1 MIGPDGLVK
10 TITDFN
16 RALLDSVHFVP
27 ATEHVASSSVDQRD
41 IQYWMMVP
49 PNFDPARSYPMILQI
64 HGGPWAS
71 YGPQFAANNQLYA
84 AAGYVVVF
92 GNPRGSTGYDAE
104 FAHEIDNNF
113 PSHDYDDLMDIV
125 DGVVSRGFVDDQRLY
140 VVGGSGGGTLTA
152 WIVGKTNRFR
162 AAVAVNP
169 AINWLSIV
177 LTADLDK
184 LMANYWFKELPWENP
199 MKYWSHSPLSLVGNV
214 TTPTML
220 MTGENDWR
228 TPIWEAEQYFN
239 ALQIQGVETA
249 LVRVPGAG
257 HWIENRPSQLI
268 AKVNAV
274 LAWFERFSDVSTLA
288 GAE

>member
-1 MIGPDGLVK
+1 
-10 TITDFN
+10 
-16 RALLDSVHFVP
+16 
-27 ATEHVASSSVDQRD
+27 
-41 IQYWMMVP
+41 
-49 PNFDPARSYPMILQI
+49 
-64 HGGPWAS
+64 
-71 YGPQFAANNQLYA
+71 
-84 AAGYVVVF
+84 
-92 GNPRGSTGYDAE
+92 
-104 FAHEIDNNF
+104 
-113 PSHDYDDLMDIV
+113 MDIV

>member
-1 MIGPDGLVK
+1 
-10 TITDFN
+10 
-16 RALLDSVHFVP
+16 
-27 ATEHVASSSVDQRD
+27 
-41 IQYWMMVP
+41 MMVP

-92 GNPRGSTGYDAE
+92 GNPRGSTGYAAE

-184 LMANYWFKELPWENP
+184 LMANYWFKELPWDCLL
-199 MKYWSHSPLSLVGNV
+199 Y
-214 TTPTML
+214 T
-220 MTGENDWR
+220 
-228 TPIWEAEQYFN
+228 
-239 ALQIQGVETA
+239 
-249 LVRVPGAG
+249 
-257 HWIENRPSQLI
+257 
-268 AKVNAV
+268 
-274 LAWFERFSDVSTLA
+274 SDAADEEEV
-288 GAE
+288 